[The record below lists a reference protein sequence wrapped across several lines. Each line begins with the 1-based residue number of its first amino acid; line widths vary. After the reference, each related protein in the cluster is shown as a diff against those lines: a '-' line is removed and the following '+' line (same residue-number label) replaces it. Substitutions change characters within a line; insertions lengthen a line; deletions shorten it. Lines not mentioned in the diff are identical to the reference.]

1 MYHEHRLKSPQ
12 QNHGKSNS
20 TMYKKNS
27 ISQPSG
33 IYPGMQGWFKIH
45 QLAKEET
52 SNDHI
57 NR

>member
-1 MYHEHRLKSPQ
+1 MANQIQ
-12 QNHGKSNS
+12 QCIKRILFHNQVGF
-20 TMYKKNS
+20 T
-27 ISQPSG
+27 
-33 IYPGMQGWFKIH
+33 PGMQGWFKIH